1 MDFTPSFIIVSL
13 LSSEEIIMGS
23 YASFHINGQDFLYW
37 KDGLSPL
44 VASLFTKNDIIRGQG
59 KDGVKLIKRYSLS
72 MYHNGYTEDDVDWEI
87 ILAVVDVATLK
98 QRLSIYGY
106 NTQLF
111 NDSLD
116 AHIGWLAELSS
127 DSDVNYENDIKQI
140 NDLRGGKIPLRD
152 LSYRFFEE
160 IDFYNEAVAIWGVLH
175 HEDVKDSDMTV
186 LDISDL
192 VEGGW
197 LNDELENTDSNFLIP
212 QDEFIPE
219 IPIILTEG
227 ITDIETLKKA
237 LHVIYPKLESNVRFL
252 DTSFRPETN
261 AASIVKMIK
270 SFAAAGINNRIL
282 AILDNDAAAS
292 EAMTNLPRNLPNN
305 IKVIQYPELDLM
317 TSYPTIGSQ
326 GKINMNIN
334 GLAGSIEMYMGKD
347 ILTGNDGNLELVQWG
362 GYMNRVKKYQGS
374 LINKDAVGS
383 RFKRKDAADVNKWQD
398 LRYLWDYI
406 IDNLSTL

>member
-1 MDFTPSFIIVSL
+1 MS
-13 LSSEEIIMGS
+13 S
-23 YASFHINGQDFLYW
+23 YASFYINGQELLHWNDGFSQIV
-37 KDGLSPL
+37 DGLY
-44 VASLFTKNDIIRGQG
+44 TKDDIVRGRG
-59 KDGVKLIKRYSLS
+59 EGGVRLIKQYGLS
-72 MYHNGYTEDDVDWEI
+72 MYDNAYTEDDVDWEI
-87 ILAVVDVATLK
+87 ALAVIDVATLK

-106 NTQLF
+106 NAQLF
-111 NDSLD
+111 NESLD
-116 AHIGWLAELSS
+116 AHIERLIKWCNNVSNEMKM
-127 DSDVNYENDIKQI
+127 DYEDKIKQA
-140 NDLRGGKIPLRD
+140 NDLKTNKISLED
-152 LSYRFFEE
+152 LSYELFRQ
-160 IDFYNEAVAIWGVLH
+160 IDFNNELIAIWGVVH
-175 HEDVKDSDMTV
+175 YEGVKDSDIAV

-192 VEGGW
+192 AEAGW
-197 LNDELENTDSNFLIP
+197 LDYELD
-212 QDEFIPE
+212 DFITVP
-219 IPIILTEG
+219 PIILTEG
-227 ITDIETLKKA
+227 ITDIKTLKKA

-261 AASIVKMIK
+261 AAAVVKMIK

-317 TSYPTIGSQ
+317 TSYPTIGPQ
-326 GKINMNIN
+326 GEINMNIN

-383 RFKRKDAADVNKWQD
+383 RFKGKDAADVNKWQD

>member
-1 MDFTPSFIIVSL
+1 MS
-13 LSSEEIIMGS
+13 S
-23 YASFHINGQDFLYW
+23 YASFYINNQELLHWNDGFSQIV
-37 KDGLSPL
+37 DGLY
-44 VASLFTKNDIIRGQG
+44 TKDDIVRGRG
-59 KDGVKLIKRYSLS
+59 KDGVRLIKQYGLS
-72 MYHNGYTEDDVDWEI
+72 MYDNAYTEDDVDWEI
-87 ILAVVDVATLK
+87 ALAVIDVATLK

-106 NTQLF
+106 NAQLF
-111 NDSLD
+111 NESLD
-116 AHIGWLAELSS
+116 THIGLLIKECNNVSNEIKM
-127 DSDVNYENDIKQI
+127 DYEDEIKQV
-140 NDLRGGKIPLRD
+140 NNLKTNKISLED
-152 LSYRFFEE
+152 LSYELFRQ
-160 IDFYNEAVAIWGVLH
+160 IDFNNELIAIWGVVH
-175 HEDVKDSDMTV
+175 YEGVKDSDIAV

-192 VEGGW
+192 AEAGW
-197 LNDELENTDSNFLIP
+197 LDYDLEN
-212 QDEFIPE
+212 FITEP
-219 IPIILTEG
+219 PIILTEG

-261 AASIVKMIK
+261 AAAVVKMIK

-292 EAMTNLPRNLPNN
+292 EAMTNLPRILPNN

-317 TSYPTIGSQ
+317 TSYPTIGPQ
-326 GKINMNIN
+326 GEINMNIN

-362 GYMNRVKKYQGS
+362 GYINRVKKYQGS

-383 RFKRKDAADVNKWQD
+383 RFKGKDAADVNKWQD

>member
-1 MDFTPSFIIVSL
+1 MS
-13 LSSEEIIMGS
+13 S
-23 YASFHINGQDFLYW
+23 YASFYINGQELLHWNDGFSQIV
-37 KDGLSPL
+37 DGLY
-44 VASLFTKNDIIRGQG
+44 TKDDIVRGRG
-59 KDGVKLIKRYSLS
+59 KGGVRLIKQYGLS
-72 MYHNGYTEDDVDWEI
+72 MYDNAYTEDDVDWEI
-87 ILAVVDVATLK
+87 ALAVIDVATLK

-106 NTQLF
+106 NAQLF
-111 NDSLD
+111 NESLD
-116 AHIGWLAELSS
+116 AHIERLIKWCNNVSNEMKM
-127 DSDVNYENDIKQI
+127 DYEDKIKQA
-140 NDLRGGKIPLRD
+140 NDLKTNKISLED
-152 LSYRFFEE
+152 LSYELFRQ
-160 IDFYNEAVAIWGVLH
+160 IDFNNELIAIWGVVH
-175 HEDVKDSDMTV
+175 YEGVKDSDIAV

-227 ITDIETLKKA
+227 VTDIKTLKKA

-252 DTSFRPETN
+252 DTSFGPETN
-261 AASIVKMIK
+261 AAAIVKMIK

-292 EAMTNLPRNLPNN
+292 EAMANLPRNLPNN

-317 TSYPTIGSQ
+317 TSYPTIGPQ
-326 GKINMNIN
+326 GEINMNIN

-383 RFKRKDAADVNKWQD
+383 RFKGKDAADVNKWQD

-406 IDNLSTL
+406 IENLSTL

>member
-1 MDFTPSFIIVSL
+1 MS
-13 LSSEEIIMGS
+13 S
-23 YASFHINGQDFLYW
+23 YASFYINGQELLHW
-37 KDGLSPL
+37 RNGLSSL
-44 VASLFTKNDIIRGQG
+44 VTSLFTKNDIIRGRG
-59 KDGVKLIKRYSLS
+59 IDGLKLIKKYNLS
-72 MYHNGYTEDDVDWEI
+72 YYNDYTEDDVDWEI
-87 ILAVVDVATLK
+87 TLVVIDVATLK

-106 NTQLF
+106 NAQLF
-111 NDSLD
+111 NKFLD
-116 AHIGWLAELSS
+116 AYIEELNVSS
-127 DSDVNYENDIKQI
+127 NSFSDDKMKRYYENEIKQV
-140 NDLRGGKIPLRD
+140 NDLRAGKISLKNRRP
-152 LSYRFFEE
+152 YIFFENCAE
-160 IDFYNEAVAIWGVLH
+160 QRVAIWGMVH
-175 HEDVKDSDMTV
+175 HEDVKEDDIVV

-197 LNDELENTDSNFLIP
+197 LDDELENTDSDFLIP

-227 ITDIETLKKA
+227 ITDIKTLKKA

-261 AASIVKMIK
+261 AAAVVKMIK

-292 EAMTNLPRNLPNN
+292 EAMTKLPRNLPNN

-317 TSYPTIGSQ
+317 TSYPTIGPQ
-326 GKINMNIN
+326 GEINMNIN

-347 ILTGNDGNLELVQWG
+347 ILTDNDGNLELVQWG
-362 GYMNRVKKYQGS
+362 GYMNSVKKYQGS
-374 LINKDAVGS
+374 LINKGAVDS
-383 RFKRKDAADVNKWQD
+383 RFKGKDAADVNKWQD

-406 IDNLSTL
+406 IENLSTL

>member
-1 MDFTPSFIIVSL
+1 MS
-13 LSSEEIIMGS
+13 S
-23 YASFHINGQDFLYW
+23 YASFYINGQELLHWNDGFSQIV
-37 KDGLSPL
+37 DGLY
-44 VASLFTKNDIIRGQG
+44 TKDDIVRGRG
-59 KDGVKLIKRYSLS
+59 EGGVRLIKQYGLS
-72 MYHNGYTEDDVDWEI
+72 MYDNAYTEDDVDWEI
-87 ILAVVDVATLK
+87 ALAVIDVATLK

-106 NTQLF
+106 NAQLF
-111 NDSLD
+111 NESLD
-116 AHIGWLAELSS
+116 AHIERLIKWCNNVSNEMKM
-127 DSDVNYENDIKQI
+127 DYEDKIKQA
-140 NDLRGGKIPLRD
+140 NDLKTNKISLED
-152 LSYRFFEE
+152 LSYELFRQ
-160 IDFYNEAVAIWGVLH
+160 IDFNNELIAIWGVVH
-175 HEDVKDSDMTV
+175 YEGVKDSDIAV

-192 VEGGW
+192 AEAGW
-197 LNDELENTDSNFLIP
+197 LDYELD
-212 QDEFIPE
+212 DFITVP
-219 IPIILTEG
+219 PIILTEG
-227 ITDIETLKKA
+227 ITDIKTLKKA

-261 AASIVKMIK
+261 AAAVVKMIK

-317 TSYPTIGSQ
+317 TSYPTIGPQ
-326 GKINMNIN
+326 GEINMNIN

-362 GYMNRVKKYQGS
+362 GYMKRVKKYQGS

-383 RFKRKDAADVNKWQD
+383 RFKGKDAADVNKWQD

>member
-1 MDFTPSFIIVSL
+1 MSSYVSF
-13 LSSEEIIMGS
+13 
-23 YASFHINGQDFLYW
+23 YINGQELLHW
-37 KDGLSPL
+37 RNVLSSL
-44 VASLFTKNDIIRGQG
+44 VTSLFTKNDIIRGRG
-59 KDGVKLIKRYSLS
+59 IDGLKLIKKYNLS
-72 MYHNGYTEDDVDWEI
+72 YYNDYTEDDVDWEI
-87 ILAVVDVATLK
+87 TLVVIDVATLK

-106 NTQLF
+106 NVQLF
-111 NDSLD
+111 NKFLD
-116 AHIGWLAELSS
+116 AYIEELNVSS
-127 DSDVNYENDIKQI
+127 NSFSDDKMKRYYENEIKQV
-140 NDLRGGKIPLRD
+140 NDLRAGKISLKNRRP
-152 LSYRFFEE
+152 YIFFENYAE
-160 IDFYNEAVAIWGVLH
+160 QRVAIWGMVH
-175 HEDVKDSDMTV
+175 HEDVKEDDIVV

-197 LNDELENTDSNFLIP
+197 LDDELENTDSDFLIP

-227 ITDIETLKKA
+227 ITDIKTLKKA

-252 DTSFRPETN
+252 DTSFGPETN
-261 AASIVKMIK
+261 AAAIVKMIK

-292 EAMTNLPRNLPNN
+292 EAMTNLPRNLPKN

-317 TSYPTIGSQ
+317 KSYPTIGPQ
-326 GKINMNIN
+326 GEINMNVN

-347 ILTGNDGNLELVQWG
+347 ILIGNDGNLELVQWG

-383 RFKRKDAADVNKWQD
+383 RFKGKDAADVNKWQD

-406 IDNLSTL
+406 IENLSTL

>member
-1 MDFTPSFIIVSL
+1 MS
-13 LSSEEIIMGS
+13 S
-23 YASFHINGQDFLYW
+23 YASFYINGQEILHWSDGFSQIV
-37 KDGLSPL
+37 DGLY
-44 VASLFTKNDIIRGQG
+44 TKDDIVRGRG
-59 KDGVKLIKRYSLS
+59 KDGVRLIKQYGLS
-72 MYHNGYTEDDVDWEI
+72 MYDNAYTEDDVDWEI
-87 ILAVVDVATLK
+87 ALAVIDVATLK

-106 NTQLF
+106 NAQLF

-116 AHIGWLAELSS
+116 TYIGWLTELSS
-127 DSDVNYENDIKQI
+127 GSSDEMKSYYENDIKQI
-140 NDLRGGKIPLRD
+140 NNLRGGKIPLRD
-152 LSYRFFEE
+152 LSYELFRQ
-160 IDFYNEAVAIWGVLH
+160 IDFNNELIAIWGVVH
-175 HEDVKDSDMTV
+175 YEGVKDSDIAV

-192 VEGGW
+192 AEAGW
-197 LNDELENTDSNFLIP
+197 LDYELD
-212 QDEFIPE
+212 DFITVP
-219 IPIILTEG
+219 PIILTEG

-261 AASIVKMIK
+261 AAAIVKMIK

-317 TSYPTIGSQ
+317 TSYPTIGPQ
-326 GKINMNIN
+326 GEINMNIN

-383 RFKRKDAADVNKWQD
+383 RFKGKDTADVNKWQD

>member
-1 MDFTPSFIIVSL
+1 MPSCIIASL
-13 LSSEEIIMGS
+13 LSDEEVIIMSS
-23 YASFHINGQDFLYW
+23 YASLYINGQELLHWNDGFSQIV
-37 KDGLSPL
+37 DGLY
-44 VASLFTKNDIIRGQG
+44 TKDDIVRGRG
-59 KDGVKLIKRYSLS
+59 KDGVRLIKQYSLS
-72 MYHNGYTEDDVDWEI
+72 RYDNDYTEDDVDWEI
-87 ILAVVDVATLK
+87 ALAVIDVATLK

-106 NTQLF
+106 NAQLF
-111 NDSLD
+111 NESLD
-116 AHIGWLAELSS
+116 AHIERLIKWCNNVSNEMKM
-127 DSDVNYENDIKQI
+127 DYEDKIKQA
-140 NDLRGGKIPLRD
+140 NDLKTNKISLED
-152 LSYRFFEE
+152 LSYELFRQ
-160 IDFYNEAVAIWGVLH
+160 IDFNNELIAIWGVVH
-175 HEDVKDSDMTV
+175 YEGVKDSDIAV

-192 VEGGW
+192 SEAGW
-197 LNDELENTDSNFLIP
+197 LDYELD
-212 QDEFIPE
+212 DFITVP
-219 IPIILTEG
+219 PIILTEG

-261 AASIVKMIK
+261 AAAIVKMIK

-317 TSYPTIGSQ
+317 TSYPTIGPQ
-326 GKINMNIN
+326 GEINMNIN

-362 GYMNRVKKYQGS
+362 GYMKRVKKYQGS
-374 LINKDAVGS
+374 LINKGAVGS
-383 RFKRKDAADVNKWQD
+383 RFKGKDAADVNKWQD

-406 IDNLSTL
+406 IENLSTL

>member
-1 MDFTPSFIIVSL
+1 MS
-13 LSSEEIIMGS
+13 S
-23 YASFHINGQDFLYW
+23 YASFYINGQELLHWNDGFSQIV
-37 KDGLSPL
+37 DGLY
-44 VASLFTKNDIIRGQG
+44 TKDDIVRGRG
-59 KDGVKLIKRYSLS
+59 KDGVRLIKQYGLS
-72 MYHNGYTEDDVDWEI
+72 MYDNAYTEDDVDWEI
-87 ILAVVDVATLK
+87 ALAVIDVATLK

-106 NTQLF
+106 NAQLF
-111 NDSLD
+111 NESLD
-116 AHIGWLAELSS
+116 AYIERLIKECNNISNEMKL
-127 DSDVNYENDIKQI
+127 DYEDQIKQV
-140 NDLRGGKIPLRD
+140 NNLKTNKISLKD
-152 LSYRFFEE
+152 LSYELFRQ
-160 IDFYNEAVAIWGVLH
+160 IDFNNELVAIWGAVH
-175 HEDVKDSDMTV
+175 NESVKDSDIAV

-192 VEGGW
+192 AEAGW
-197 LNDELENTDSNFLIP
+197 LDYELDNFITVP
-212 QDEFIPE
+212 
-219 IPIILTEG
+219 PIILTEG
-227 ITDIETLKKA
+227 ITDIKTLKKA

-261 AASIVKMIK
+261 AAAIVKMIK

-317 TSYPTIGSQ
+317 TSYPTIGPQ
-326 GKINMNIN
+326 GEINMNIN

-362 GYMNRVKKYQGS
+362 GYMKRVKKYQGS

-383 RFKRKDAADVNKWQD
+383 RFKGKDADDVNKWQD

>member
-1 MDFTPSFIIVSL
+1 MS
-13 LSSEEIIMGS
+13 S
-23 YASFHINGQDFLYW
+23 YASFYINGQELLHWNDGFSQIV
-37 KDGLSPL
+37 DGLY
-44 VASLFTKNDIIRGQG
+44 TKDDIVRGRG
-59 KDGVKLIKRYSLS
+59 KDGVRLIKQYGLS
-72 MYHNGYTEDDVDWEI
+72 MYDNAYTEDDVDWEI
-87 ILAVVDVATLK
+87 ALAVIDVATLK

-106 NTQLF
+106 NAQLF
-111 NDSLD
+111 NESLD
-116 AHIGWLAELSS
+116 AYIERLIKECNNISNEMKL
-127 DSDVNYENDIKQI
+127 DYEDQIKQV
-140 NDLRGGKIPLRD
+140 NNLKTNKISLKD
-152 LSYRFFEE
+152 LSYELFRQ
-160 IDFYNEAVAIWGVLH
+160 IDFNNELVAIWGAVH
-175 HEDVKDSDMTV
+175 NESVKDSDIAV

-192 VEGGW
+192 AEAGW
-197 LNDELENTDSNFLIP
+197 LDYEFDNFITVP
-212 QDEFIPE
+212 
-219 IPIILTEG
+219 PIILTEG
-227 ITDIETLKKA
+227 ITDIKTLKKA

-261 AASIVKMIK
+261 AAAIVKMIK

-317 TSYPTIGSQ
+317 TSYPTIGPQ
-326 GKINMNIN
+326 GEINMNIN

-383 RFKRKDAADVNKWQD
+383 RFKEKDADDVNKWQD

-406 IDNLSTL
+406 IDNLSIL

>member
-1 MDFTPSFIIVSL
+1 MS
-13 LSSEEIIMGS
+13 S
-23 YASFHINGQDFLYW
+23 YASFYINGQELLHWNDGFSQIV
-37 KDGLSPL
+37 DGLY
-44 VASLFTKNDIIRGQG
+44 TKDDIVRGRG
-59 KDGVKLIKRYSLS
+59 KGGVRLIKQYGLS
-72 MYHNGYTEDDVDWEI
+72 MYDNAYTEDDVDWEI
-87 ILAVVDVATLK
+87 ALAVIDVATLK

-106 NTQLF
+106 NAQLF
-111 NDSLD
+111 NESLD
-116 AHIGWLAELSS
+116 AHIERLIKWCNNVSNEMKM
-127 DSDVNYENDIKQI
+127 DYEDKIKQA
-140 NDLRGGKIPLRD
+140 NDLKTNKISLED
-152 LSYRFFEE
+152 LSYELFRQ
-160 IDFYNEAVAIWGVLH
+160 IDFNNELIAIWGVVH
-175 HEDVKDSDMTV
+175 YEGVKDSDIAV

-192 VEGGW
+192 AEAGW
-197 LNDELENTDSNFLIP
+197 LDYELD
-212 QDEFIPE
+212 DFITVP
-219 IPIILTEG
+219 PIILTEG
-227 ITDIETLKKA
+227 ITDIKTLKKA

-261 AASIVKMIK
+261 ATAIVKMIK

-292 EAMTNLPRNLPNN
+292 EAMASLPRNLPNN

-317 TSYPTIGSQ
+317 TSYPTIGPQ
-326 GKINMNIN
+326 GEINMNIN

-383 RFKRKDAADVNKWQD
+383 RFKGKDAADVNKWQD

>member
-1 MDFTPSFIIVSL
+1 MSSYVSF
-13 LSSEEIIMGS
+13 
-23 YASFHINGQDFLYW
+23 YINGQELLHW
-37 KDGLSPL
+37 RNVLSSL
-44 VASLFTKNDIIRGQG
+44 VTSLFTKNDIIRGRG
-59 KDGVKLIKRYSLS
+59 IDGLKLIKKYNLS
-72 MYHNGYTEDDVDWEI
+72 YYNDYTEDDVDWEI
-87 ILAVVDVATLK
+87 TLVVIDVATLK

-106 NTQLF
+106 NVQLF
-111 NDSLD
+111 NKFLD
-116 AHIGWLAELSS
+116 AYIEELNVSS
-127 DSDVNYENDIKQI
+127 NSFSDDKMKRYYENEIKQV
-140 NDLRGGKIPLRD
+140 NDLRAGKISLKNRRP
-152 LSYRFFEE
+152 YIFFENYAE
-160 IDFYNEAVAIWGVLH
+160 QRVAIWGMVH
-175 HEDVKDSDMTV
+175 HEDVKEDDIVV
-186 LDISDL
+186 LDISYL

-197 LNDELENTDSNFLIP
+197 LDDELENTDSDFLIP

-227 ITDIETLKKA
+227 ITDIKTLKKA

-252 DTSFRPETN
+252 DTSFGPETN
-261 AASIVKMIK
+261 AAAIVKMIK

-292 EAMTNLPRNLPNN
+292 EAMTNLPRNLPKN

-317 TSYPTIGSQ
+317 KSYPTIGPQ
-326 GKINMNIN
+326 GEINMNVN

-347 ILTGNDGNLELVQWG
+347 ILIGNDGNLELVQWG

-383 RFKRKDAADVNKWQD
+383 RFKGKDAADVNKWQD

-406 IDNLSTL
+406 IENLSTL

>member
-1 MDFTPSFIIVSL
+1 MS
-13 LSSEEIIMGS
+13 S
-23 YASFHINGQDFLYW
+23 YASFYINNQELLHWNDGFSQIV
-37 KDGLSPL
+37 DGLY
-44 VASLFTKNDIIRGQG
+44 TKDDIVRGRG
-59 KDGVKLIKRYSLS
+59 KDGVRLIKQYGLS
-72 MYHNGYTEDDVDWEI
+72 MYDNAYTEDDVDWEI
-87 ILAVVDVATLK
+87 ALAVIDVATLK

-106 NTQLF
+106 NAQLF
-111 NDSLD
+111 NESLD
-116 AHIGWLAELSS
+116 AYIERLIKECNNISNEMKL
-127 DSDVNYENDIKQI
+127 DYEDQIKQV
-140 NDLRGGKIPLRD
+140 NNLKTNKISLED
-152 LSYRFFEE
+152 LSYELFRQ
-160 IDFYNEAVAIWGVLH
+160 IDFNNELVAIWGAVH
-175 HEDVKDSDMTV
+175 NESVKDSDIAV

-192 VEGGW
+192 AEAGW
-197 LNDELENTDSNFLIP
+197 LDYELDNFITVP
-212 QDEFIPE
+212 
-219 IPIILTEG
+219 PIILTEG
-227 ITDIETLKKA
+227 ITDIKTLKKA

-261 AASIVKMIK
+261 AAAIVKMIK

-292 EAMTNLPRNLPNN
+292 EAMTNLPRILPNN

-317 TSYPTIGSQ
+317 TSYPTIGPQ
-326 GKINMNIN
+326 GEINMNIN

-383 RFKRKDAADVNKWQD
+383 RFKEKDADDVNKWQD

>member
-1 MDFTPSFIIVSL
+1 MS
-13 LSSEEIIMGS
+13 S
-23 YASFHINGQDFLYW
+23 YASFYINGQELLHW
-37 KDGLSPL
+37 RNGLSSL
-44 VASLFTKNDIIRGQG
+44 VTSLFTKNDIIRGRG
-59 KDGVKLIKRYSLS
+59 IDGLKLIKKYNLS
-72 MYHNGYTEDDVDWEI
+72 YYNDYTEDDVDWEI
-87 ILAVVDVATLK
+87 TLVVIDVATLK

-106 NTQLF
+106 NAQLF
-111 NDSLD
+111 NKFLD
-116 AHIGWLAELSS
+116 AYIEELNVSS
-127 DSDVNYENDIKQI
+127 NSFSDDKMKRYYENEIKQV
-140 NDLRGGKIPLRD
+140 NDLRAGKISLKNRRP
-152 LSYRFFEE
+152 YIFFENYAE
-160 IDFYNEAVAIWGVLH
+160 QRVAIWGMVH
-175 HEDVKDSDMTV
+175 HEDVKEDDIVV

-197 LNDELENTDSNFLIP
+197 LDDELENTDSDFLIP

-227 ITDIETLKKA
+227 ITDIKTLNKA
-237 LHVIYPKLESNVRFL
+237 LRVIYPKLESNVRFL

-261 AASIVKMIK
+261 ATAIVKMIK

-282 AILDNDAAAS
+282 AVLDNDAAAS

-317 TSYPTIGSQ
+317 TSYPTIGPQ
-326 GKINMNIN
+326 GEINMNIN

-383 RFKRKDAADVNKWQD
+383 RFKGKDTADVNKWQD

>member
-1 MDFTPSFIIVSL
+1 MS
-13 LSSEEIIMGS
+13 S
-23 YASFHINGQDFLYW
+23 YASFYINGQELLHWNDGFSQIV
-37 KDGLSPL
+37 DGLY
-44 VASLFTKNDIIRGQG
+44 TKDDIVRGRG
-59 KDGVKLIKRYSLS
+59 KDGVRLIKQYGLS
-72 MYHNGYTEDDVDWEI
+72 MYDNAYTEDDVDWEI
-87 ILAVVDVATLK
+87 ALAVIDVATLK

-106 NTQLF
+106 NAQLF
-111 NDSLD
+111 NESLD
-116 AHIGWLAELSS
+116 AYIERLIKECNNISNEMKL
-127 DSDVNYENDIKQI
+127 DYEDQIKQV
-140 NDLRGGKIPLRD
+140 NNLKTNKISLKD
-152 LSYRFFEE
+152 LSYELFRQ
-160 IDFYNEAVAIWGVLH
+160 IDFNNELVAIWGAVH
-175 HEDVKDSDMTV
+175 NESVKDSDIAV

-192 VEGGW
+192 AEAGW
-197 LNDELENTDSNFLIP
+197 LDYEFDNFITVP
-212 QDEFIPE
+212 
-219 IPIILTEG
+219 PIILTEG
-227 ITDIETLKKA
+227 ITDIKTLKKA

-261 AASIVKMIK
+261 AAAIVKMIK

-317 TSYPTIGSQ
+317 TSYPTIGPQ
-326 GKINMNIN
+326 GEINMNIN

-383 RFKRKDAADVNKWQD
+383 RFKEKDADDVNKWQD

>member
-1 MDFTPSFIIVSL
+1 MS
-13 LSSEEIIMGS
+13 S
-23 YASFHINGQDFLYW
+23 YASFYINGQELLHW
-37 KDGLSPL
+37 RNGLSSL
-44 VASLFTKNDIIRGQG
+44 VTSLFTKNDIIRGRG
-59 KDGVKLIKRYSLS
+59 RNGLKLIKQYNLSYDNEYS
-72 MYHNGYTEDDVDWEI
+72 EDDIDWEI
-87 ILAVVDVATLK
+87 VLAVIDIATLK

-106 NTQLF
+106 NAQLF
-111 NDSLD
+111 NKFLD
-116 AHIGWLAELSS
+116 AYIEEFNASS
-127 DSDVNYENDIKQI
+127 NHFSDDKMKRYYENEIKQV
-140 NDLRGGKIPLRD
+140 NDLRTGKICLKDQP
-152 LSYRFFEE
+152 YVFFEDYDE
-160 IDFYNEAVAIWGVLH
+160 CIAIWGMAH
-175 HEDVKDSDMTV
+175 HEDIKEDDIAV

-197 LNDELENTDSNFLIP
+197 LNDELENTDSDFLIP

-261 AASIVKMIK
+261 AAAVVKMIK

-317 TSYPTIGSQ
+317 TSYPTIGPQ
-326 GKINMNIN
+326 GEINMNIN

-374 LINKDAVGS
+374 LINKDAVDS
-383 RFKRKDAADVNKWQD
+383 RFKGKDAADVNKWQD

>member
-1 MDFTPSFIIVSL
+1 MDFTLSFIIVNL
-13 LSSEEIIMGS
+13 LSSEEVIIMSS
-23 YASFHINGQDFLYW
+23 YASFYINNQELLHWNDGFSQIV
-37 KDGLSPL
+37 DGLY
-44 VASLFTKNDIIRGQG
+44 TKDDIVRGRG
-59 KDGVKLIKRYSLS
+59 KDGVRLIKQYGLS
-72 MYHNGYTEDDVDWEI
+72 MYDNAYTEDDVDWEI
-87 ILAVVDVATLK
+87 ALAVIDVATLK

-106 NTQLF
+106 NAQLF
-111 NDSLD
+111 NESLD
-116 AHIGWLAELSS
+116 THIGRLIKECNNVSNEIKM
-127 DSDVNYENDIKQI
+127 DYEDEIKQV
-140 NDLRGGKIPLRD
+140 NNLKTNKISLED
-152 LSYRFFEE
+152 LSYELFRQ
-160 IDFYNEAVAIWGVLH
+160 IDFNNELIAIWGVVH
-175 HEDVKDSDMTV
+175 YEGVKDSDIAV

-192 VEGGW
+192 AEAGW
-197 LNDELENTDSNFLIP
+197 LDYDLEN
-212 QDEFIPE
+212 FITEP
-219 IPIILTEG
+219 PIILTEG

-261 AASIVKMIK
+261 AAAVVKMIK

-292 EAMTNLPRNLPNN
+292 EAMTNLPRILPNN

-317 TSYPTIGSQ
+317 TSYPTIGPQ
-326 GKINMNIN
+326 GEINMNIN

-383 RFKRKDAADVNKWQD
+383 RFKGKDAADVNKWQD

>member
-1 MDFTPSFIIVSL
+1 MS
-13 LSSEEIIMGS
+13 S
-23 YASFHINGQDFLYW
+23 YASFYINNQELLHWNDGFSQIV
-37 KDGLSPL
+37 DGLY
-44 VASLFTKNDIIRGQG
+44 TKDDIVRGRG
-59 KDGVKLIKRYSLS
+59 KDGVRLIKQYGLS
-72 MYHNGYTEDDVDWEI
+72 MYDNVYTEDDVDWEI
-87 ILAVVDVATLK
+87 ALAVIDVATLK

-106 NTQLF
+106 NAQLF
-111 NDSLD
+111 NESLD
-116 AHIGWLAELSS
+116 THIGRLIKGRN
-127 DSDVNYENDIKQI
+127 DVSNEIKMDYEDEIKQV
-140 NDLRGGKIPLRD
+140 NNLKTNKISLED
-152 LSYRFFEE
+152 LSYELFRQ
-160 IDFYNEAVAIWGVLH
+160 IDFNNELIAIWGVVH
-175 HEDVKDSDMTV
+175 YEGVKDSDIAV

-192 VEGGW
+192 AEAGW
-197 LNDELENTDSNFLIP
+197 LDHEFDNFITIP
-212 QDEFIPE
+212 
-219 IPIILTEG
+219 PIILTEG
-227 ITDIETLKKA
+227 IADIKTLKKA

-261 AASIVKMIK
+261 AAAVVKMIK

-317 TSYPTIGSQ
+317 TSYPTIGPQ
-326 GKINMNIN
+326 GEINMNIN

-347 ILTGNDGNLELVQWG
+347 VLTGNDGNLELVQWG

-383 RFKRKDAADVNKWQD
+383 RFKGKDTTDVNKWQD

>member
-1 MDFTPSFIIVSL
+1 MS
-13 LSSEEIIMGS
+13 S
-23 YASFHINGQDFLYW
+23 YASFYINGQELLHWNDGFSQIV
-37 KDGLSPL
+37 DGLY
-44 VASLFTKNDIIRGQG
+44 TKDDIVRGRG
-59 KDGVKLIKRYSLS
+59 KDGVRLIKQYGLS
-72 MYHNGYTEDDVDWEI
+72 MYNNAYTEDDVDWEI
-87 ILAVVDVATLK
+87 ALAVIDVATLK

-106 NTQLF
+106 NAQLF
-111 NDSLD
+111 NESLD
-116 AHIGWLAELSS
+116 AYIERLIKECNNISNEMKL
-127 DSDVNYENDIKQI
+127 DYEDQIKQV
-140 NDLRGGKIPLRD
+140 NNLKTNKISLKD
-152 LSYRFFEE
+152 LSYELFRQ
-160 IDFYNEAVAIWGVLH
+160 IDFNNELVAIWGAVH
-175 HEDVKDSDMTV
+175 NESVKDSDIAV

-192 VEGGW
+192 AEAGW
-197 LNDELENTDSNFLIP
+197 LDYELDNFITVP
-212 QDEFIPE
+212 
-219 IPIILTEG
+219 PIILTEG
-227 ITDIETLKKA
+227 ITDIKTLKKA

-261 AASIVKMIK
+261 AAAIVKMIK

-317 TSYPTIGSQ
+317 TSYPTIGPQ
-326 GKINMNIN
+326 GEINMNIN

-383 RFKRKDAADVNKWQD
+383 RFKEKDADDVNKWQD

>member
-1 MDFTPSFIIVSL
+1 MS
-13 LSSEEIIMGS
+13 S
-23 YASFHINGQDFLYW
+23 YASFYINGQEILHWSDGFSQIV
-37 KDGLSPL
+37 DGLY
-44 VASLFTKNDIIRGQG
+44 TKDDIVRGRG
-59 KDGVKLIKRYSLS
+59 KDGVRLIKQYGLS
-72 MYHNGYTEDDVDWEI
+72 MYDNAYTEDDVDWEI
-87 ILAVVDVATLK
+87 ALAVIDVATLK

-106 NTQLF
+106 NAQLF

-116 AHIGWLAELSS
+116 TYIGWLMELSS
-127 DSDVNYENDIKQI
+127 GSSDEMKSYYENDIKQI
-140 NDLRGGKIPLRD
+140 NNLRGGKIPLRD
-152 LSYRFFEE
+152 LSYELFRQ
-160 IDFYNEAVAIWGVLH
+160 IDFNNELIAIWGVVH
-175 HEDVKDSDMTV
+175 YEGVKDSDIAV

-192 VEGGW
+192 AEAGW
-197 LNDELENTDSNFLIP
+197 LDYELD
-212 QDEFIPE
+212 DFITVP
-219 IPIILTEG
+219 PIILTEG
-227 ITDIETLKKA
+227 ITDIKTLKKA

-261 AASIVKMIK
+261 AAAVVKMIK

-317 TSYPTIGSQ
+317 TSYPTIGPQ

-347 ILTGNDGNLELVQWG
+347 ILTGDDGNLELVQWG

-374 LINKDAVGS
+374 LINKDVVGS
-383 RFKRKDAADVNKWQD
+383 RFKGKDTADVNKWQD